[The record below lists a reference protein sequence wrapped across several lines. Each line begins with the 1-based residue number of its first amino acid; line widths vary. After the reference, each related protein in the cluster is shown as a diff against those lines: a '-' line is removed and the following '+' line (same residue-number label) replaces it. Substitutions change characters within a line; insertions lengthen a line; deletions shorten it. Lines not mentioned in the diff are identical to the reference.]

1 MYERLS
7 RGSSSVLAYRITR
20 PLSREEMHRIAI
32 ELEGT
37 IAVSGKIR
45 VLIDLQSFPFADL
58 GGLWE
63 DLKFDV
69 KHIRDLERLA
79 LIGGGDVEKWGA
91 RIFSA
96 LTFTRCRCF
105 GEGELEEAWQWLSE
119 D

>member
-1 MYERLS
+1 MQK
-7 RGSSSVLAYRITR
+7 
-20 PLSREEMHRIAI
+20 IAA

-45 VLIDLQSFPFADL
+45 VLIDLQAYPYTDL
-58 GGLWE
+58 GVMWE
-63 DLKFDV
+63 GLKFAV
-69 KHIRDLERLA
+69 KHARQLERLA
-79 LIGGGDVEKWGA
+79 LVGGGEVEKWST

-105 GEGELEEAWQWLSE
+105 EEGQLEAAWSWLTE